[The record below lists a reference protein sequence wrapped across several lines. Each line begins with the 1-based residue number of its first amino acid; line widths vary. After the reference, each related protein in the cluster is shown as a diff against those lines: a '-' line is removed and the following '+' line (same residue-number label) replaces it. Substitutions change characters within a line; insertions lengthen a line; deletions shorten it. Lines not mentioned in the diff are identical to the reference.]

1 MKTLFNTK
9 IIRALLLVVATP
21 LFATNAYGYTPPA
34 DESFAAEERNY
45 VKNNYADT
53 IDAIVD
59 YSRNYIGTRYRYG
72 GTTPKGFDCSGFMVY
87 IFKNFDVN
95 LPRTGTEQYK
105 AYGDVPKDNVKKGDL
120 VFFAGRRKGS
130 RIGHVGMVVSDS
142 IDENGVFQFIH
153 SSTRRGVIISKSSE
167 PYYANR
173 YMSACRV
180 FGSTSG
186 ISPILQLAEEP
197 VDNRTFHTV
206 VKGETLFSIAK
217 HYNVPIDSIRS
228 LNNLTN
234 NNIRAGQ
241 NLLIG
246 SLTETQSHTAIEP
259 ATILPDTTTQM
270 PSDVAV
276 EETVLHRVKK
286 GETLYAIA
294 KRYNTTVAKIKRD
307 NNLTSNNLKIGKK
320 LKIKK

>member
-9 IIRALLLVVATP
+9 IIIILLLVATVP
-21 LFATNAYGYTPPA
+21 FFVTNAYGST
-34 DESFAAEERNY
+34 FANENLKAKGRSSTKSANT
-45 VKNNYADT
+45 DT
-53 IDAIVD
+53 VNAIVD
-59 YSRNYIGTRYRYG
+59 YSRNFLGTRYRYG
-72 GTTPKGFDCSGFMVY
+72 GSTPKGFDCSGFMVY

-105 AYGDVPKDNVKKGDL
+105 AYGNVPKDNVKKGDL

-142 IDENGVFQFIH
+142 IDENGIFQFIH
-153 SSTRRGVIISKSSE
+153 SSTQRGVIISNSNE
-167 PYYANR
+167 PYYADR

-186 ISPILQLAEEP
+186 LSPILPFAEES
-197 VDNRTFHTV
+197 VGNGAFHTV
-206 VKGETLFSIAK
+206 VQGETLFSIAK
-217 HYNVPIDSIRS
+217 RYNVPIDSIRI
-228 LNNLTN
+228 LNDLTD

-246 SLTETQSHTAIEP
+246 SLTETQNHTAMEP
-259 ATILPDTTTQM
+259 ATILPDTSTQT

-276 EETVLHRVKK
+276 EESVLHRVKK
-286 GETLYAIA
+286 GETLYAIS
-294 KRYNTTVAKIKRD
+294 KRYNTTVAKIKQD
-307 NNLTSNNLKIGKK
+307 NNLISNNLKIGQK